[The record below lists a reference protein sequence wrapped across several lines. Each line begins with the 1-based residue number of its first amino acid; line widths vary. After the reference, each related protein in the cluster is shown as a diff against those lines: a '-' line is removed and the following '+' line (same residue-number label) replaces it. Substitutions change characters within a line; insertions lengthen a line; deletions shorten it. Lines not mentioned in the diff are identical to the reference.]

1 MVKLTDVPG
10 IGPTTVKLLI
20 EHKIKTV
27 EALAAISLAELQKIP
42 GMKGDIRARAIKKAA
57 ADCLQ
62 SKAVKQLSTPTN
74 KAQTVVKKVA
84 IKKTAVE
91 QPAVKQPVAKQPV
104 AKQPVNQAEADEVKD
119 KDKDK
124 DKDKKK
130 HHKDDK
136 KKDKDKKK
144 KDKNKKKDKKKKGK
158 DKKKS

>member
-10 IGPTTVKLLI
+10 IGPATVKLLI

-57 ADCLQ
+57 ADCLR
-62 SKAVKQLSTPTN
+62 SKAAKEISASVNNT
-74 KAQTVVKKVA
+74 QTTVKKVVS
-84 IKKTAVE
+84 KKTVAT
-91 QPAVKQPVAKQPV
+91 QPVK
-104 AKQPVNQAEADEVKD
+104 QAEADEEKG
-119 KDKDK
+119 KE
-124 DKDKKK
+124 
-130 HHKDDK
+130 K
-136 KKDKDKKK
+136 KKDKKDGKKKDKKN

>member
-91 QPAVKQPVAKQPV
+91 QPVAKQPV

-119 KDKDK
+119 KDK
-124 DKDKKK
+124 KK
-130 HHKDDK
+130 HHEDDK